1 MYSSYV
7 FNKFWTFFQVHIVIV
22 IIVLL
27 LCYYAIAVYFG
38 HYMTGVEISDRL
50 L

>member
-7 FNKFWTFFQVHIVIV
+7 FNKFWTFFKYILLL
-22 IIVLL
+22 LL

-38 HYMTGVEISDRL
+38 HYMTGVEISDHL